1 MATDYPFAHPD
12 EVPILR
18 DIEKRTGLVFNHL
31 QNITANDEALR
42 LVLPIA
48 AEWIPL
54 VTRQMRFALYF
65 LFTTT
70 CAAPYLEQIIQ
81 WRETETHELS
91 MQSLTQALSILVTPT
106 TARQIWERFRVLTPD
121 GLEVMLIAKL
131 LDTEVGDEVFDGR
144 VSAYL
149 NHAAVRIE
157 RGDPVKTFCYGI
169 LEFYATVRHRKMR
182 EWFSQYVDSTDK
194 NLRRLA
200 QKSVRRSTPLPK
212 GCWATQDLPD
222 LRREIFST
230 EVDGEEF
237 PSLIRLFAK
246 DYGAKFPPAV
256 RSGQV
261 IDTLPE
267 TGYVVCSADSER
279 DGPLELWLR
288 LESVDSVEVRLLRA
302 DLNSDTVM

>member
-1 MATDYPFAHPD
+1 MATDYPLAHPD

-31 QNITANDEALR
+31 QNIAANEEAR
-42 LVLPIA
+42 KLVLPIA
-48 AEWIPL
+48 EEWIPL
-54 VTRQMRFALYF
+54 SAQQMRFVLYF
-65 LFTTT
+65 LFQTTD
-70 CAAPYLEQIIQ
+70 AAPYLEQIIH

-91 MQSLTQALSILVTPT
+91 IQGLTQALSILVTPT
-106 TARQIWERFRVLTPD
+106 TARRIWDRFRVLKPD

-131 LDTEVGDEVFDGR
+131 LDTEVSDEVFDDR

-149 NHAAVRIE
+149 NHAAARIE

-169 LEFYATVRHRKMR
+169 LEFYATVRHRKIR
-182 EWFSQYVDSTDK
+182 EWFSRYLDSSDK

-200 QKSVRRSTPLPK
+200 QNSARRTTPLPK
-212 GCWATQDLPD
+212 GCWATHELLD

-237 PSLIRLFAK
+237 PSLIRVFAK
-246 DYGAKFPPAV
+246 EHGAKFPPAV
-256 RSGQV
+256 RSGQI
-261 IDTLPE
+261 IDALPE
-267 TGYVVCSADSER
+267 AGYVVCSVVSKK

-302 DLNSDTVM
+302 NLNSDALM